1 MLIFYN
7 CTRIYILEI
16 FQIFVERLE
25 IIHNIIKNNPAIRFN
40 DIMRLS
46 KLKNGTLTHYIS
58 KLEESK
64 KISAERTPRI
74 TRFYDI
80 AIPEG
85 EAYVCKYL
93 SRPTMK
99 DIIITLLNKGT
110 LTFPQIR
117 NKVGKSPATIS
128 VCLSDLFDAGII
140 TKEYDIPS
148 NKYSLKKPSLISN
161 VLRVYFPSYLDKTID
176 NTQELLDF

>member
-1 MLIFYN
+1 MFCNY
-7 CTRIYILEI
+7 TRIYIPRI

-80 AIPEG
+80 GVPEQ
-85 EAYVCKYL
+85 EAYLCKYL

-99 DIIITLLNKGT
+99 DIITTLLLNGV

-117 NKVGKSPATIS
+117 EYVGKSPATIS
-128 VCLSDLFDAGII
+128 VCLSDLFNANII
-140 TKEYDIPS
+140 SKEYDIPS
-148 NKYSLKKPSLISN
+148 NRYSLKQPDLVSH
-161 VLRVYFPSYLDKTID
+161 VLRAYFPGYLDKTVL
-176 NTQELLDF
+176 NTVELLDF